1 MNPHMPIVSFGGQSN
16 SDAQPIA
23 TKNQAELYCAKYC
36 SKHHKNLGA
45 RCALYDIVDNMQL
58 KDEAASNKFGDS
70 ADSSRLG
77 GQLHKAFMAEIG
89 EEMCQAEVAHYA
101 NGIPEFFVSRQV
113 KNIAL
118 YRKLLALN
126 DPAKESERWWGNK
139 FHGNSDLE
147 LYECREQL
155 WFECGSDPSPYLP
168 WQETPEAQ
176 VASASLYDYFRFV
189 QYHGG
194 REPYLSWRDPSGAE
208 PSLLPIVCMQPAA
221 RLKENDNFARNAR
234 WALLQYHDWS
244 NRLTTFFFEAD
255 SNGDPKEPERVKNFF
270 REWVLD
276 DSSTCP
282 WYVREQ
288 YFNDNRTS

>member
-1 MNPHMPIVSFGGQSN
+1 
-16 SDAQPIA
+16 
-23 TKNQAELYCAKYC
+23 
-36 SKHHKNLGA
+36 
-45 RCALYDIVDNMQL
+45 
-58 KDEAASNKFGDS
+58 
-70 ADSSRLG
+70 
-77 GQLHKAFMAEIG
+77 MAEIG
-89 EEMCQAEVAHYA
+89 EEMYQAEVAHYA

-118 YRKLLALN
+118 YKKLLALN

-208 PSLLPIVCMQPAA
+208 PSLLPIVCMQPAV

-234 WALLQYHDWS
+234 WALLQYHVWS